1 MLTMNR
7 KDQILEVATELVQTR
22 GYSAFSYQNLSDR
35 LGITKASLHH
45 HFPSKEGL
53 GRAVAEKY
61 NADVKA
67 ALAKAQQTSDDP
79 RVQLEGYV
87 QFVLG
92 IIKTH
97 DRICAAGS
105 VQSEINVVPK
115 AMGESMCSLVQ
126 YVIGWIS
133 TVIKNGRDRGVMDFP
148 GTPDNQAAMIF
159 AAAQGAMQYGRA
171 NGEKQARQIMK
182 QIKENLKPRS

>member
-1 MLTMNR
+1 MTR

-22 GYSAFSYQNLSDR
+22 GYSAFSYQDLSDR
-35 LGITKASLHH
+35 LGITKASIHH
-45 HFPSKEGL
+45 HFPSKAGL
-53 GRAVAEKY
+53 GLAVAEKY
-61 NADVKA
+61 NVDVKV
-67 ALAKAQQTSDDP
+67 ALAEAQRKSDDP
-79 RVQLEGYV
+79 WVQLEGYV

-92 IIKTH
+92 ITKTH

-115 AMGESMCSLVQ
+115 AMGTSMCSLVQ
-126 YVIGWIS
+126 HVIGWIS
-133 TVIKNGRDRGVMDFP
+133 TVIKNGQDRGVMDFP

-171 NGEKQARQIMK
+171 NGEKGAHQVMQ
-182 QIKENLKPRS
+182 QLKNSLRPRS

>member
-1 MLTMNR
+1 MTR

-22 GYSAFSYQNLSDR
+22 GYSAFSYQDLSDR

-53 GRAVAEKY
+53 GQAVAEKY
-61 NADVKA
+61 TADVKA
-67 ALAKAQQTSDDP
+67 ALADAQRRSDDP
-79 RVQLEGYV
+79 RVQLKGYV
-87 QFVLG
+87 QFVLD

-115 AMGESMCSLVQ
+115 AMGKSMCSLVH

-133 TVIKNGRDRGVMDFP
+133 QVIKNGRDRGVMDFP
-148 GTPDNQAAMIF
+148 GTPDSQAAMIF

-171 NGEKQARQIMK
+171 NGEKRAHQVMQQIMK
-182 QIKENLKPRS
+182 GLAPRP

>member
-1 MLTMNR
+1 MSR

-22 GYSAFSYQNLSDR
+22 GYSAFSYQDLSDR
-35 LGITKASLHH
+35 LGITKASIHH
-45 HFPSKEGL
+45 HFPSKAGL

-67 ALAKAQQTSDDP
+67 ALAEAKRKSDHP

-87 QFVLG
+87 QFVLA

-115 AMGESMCSLVQ
+115 AMGQSMCSLVQ
-126 YVIGWIS
+126 HVIGWIS

-148 GTPDNQAAMIF
+148 GTPDNQAALIF

-171 NGEKQARQIMK
+171 NGEKKARQVM
-182 QIKENLKPRS
+182 QQVKESLKRRT

>member
-1 MLTMNR
+1 MTR

-22 GYSAFSYQNLSDR
+22 GYSAFSYQDLSDR

-53 GRAVAEKY
+53 GQAVAEKY
-61 NADVKA
+61 TADVKA
-67 ALAKAQQTSDDP
+67 ALAEAQRRSDDP

-87 QFVLG
+87 RFVLG

-115 AMGESMCSLVQ
+115 AMGQSMCSLVQ
-126 YVIGWIS
+126 YVIAWIS
-133 TVIKNGRDRGVMDFP
+133 KVIKNGRDRGVMDFP
-148 GTPDNQAAMIF
+148 GTPDSQAAMIF

-171 NGEKQARQIMK
+171 NGEKRARQVMQQIMK
-182 QIKENLKPRS
+182 GLKPRA

>member
-1 MLTMNR
+1 MTR

-22 GYSAFSYQNLSDR
+22 GYSAFSYQDLSDR

-45 HFPSKEGL
+45 HFPSKEDL

-61 NADVKA
+61 NTDVKA
-67 ALAKAQQTSDDP
+67 ALAEATRKSDDP
-79 RVQLEGYV
+79 WVQLEGYV

-92 IIKTH
+92 IIKTP

-115 AMGESMCSLVQ
+115 AMGKSMCSLVQ
-126 YVIGWIS
+126 YVIGWLS
-133 TVIKNGRDRGVMDFP
+133 AVIKHGRDRGVMDFP
-148 GTPDNQAAMIF
+148 GTADNQAALMF
-159 AAAQGAMQYGRA
+159 SAAQGAMQYGRA
-171 NGEKQARQIMK
+171 NGAKKARQVMQ
-182 QIKENLKPRS
+182 QIKEGLKPRR

>member
-1 MLTMNR
+1 MTR

-22 GYSAFSYQNLSDR
+22 GYSAFSYQDLSAR
-35 LGITKASLHH
+35 LGITKASIHH
-45 HFPSKEGL
+45 HFPSKGDL

-61 NADVKA
+61 NADVRA
-67 ALAKAQQTSDDP
+67 ALAEAKRKSDDP

-105 VQSEINVVPK
+105 VQSEINVVPT
-115 AMGESMCSLVQ
+115 AMGESMCALVKS
-126 YVIGWIS
+126 VIAWIS
-133 TVIKNGRDRGVMDFP
+133 GVIENGRDLGTMDFP
-148 GTPDNQAAMIF
+148 GTPDDQAAMIF
-159 AAAQGAMQYGRA
+159 CAAQGAMQYGRA
-171 NGEKQARQIMK
+171 NGEKKAGQVMG
-182 QIKENLKPRS
+182 QIKAGLRSRS